1 MKRKLTL
8 VVVIPCFNEEK
19 TLPDVLRTIPKRIP
33 GIKKIQTLVVDDGS
47 TDRTVQVAKKAHAT
61 RIVHHNRNKGLGVA
75 FRTGRDAAL
84 QLGADIIVTIDADGQ
99 FDASEIPALVAPI
112 REGKADMVTGSRF
125 LTKKKIP
132 NMSRLKLLGNKVFTA
147 VVNVLTSGHYTD
159 TQCGLRAY
167 SSEAAMHLL
176 LHGDF
181 TYTQEVFLN
190 LVDLGMVIREIP
202 IHVKYFSGRKSR
214 ISGSLLRYGRNSIG
228 IIARAARDIQP
239 LKFFGIPAVIMF
251 LSGIA
256 LGSFMFVR
264 YVILKQTSP
273 YKTLI
278 DVAMALVIMGILLMF
293 MALMADMQKE
303 FRHNQE
309 RILYLLRKDQYK
321 KKR

>member
-202 IHVKYFSGRKSR
+202 IHVKYFNGRKSR

-228 IIARAARDIQP
+228 IITRAARDIQP
-239 LKFFGIPAVIMF
+239 LKFFGIPAVLMF

-256 LGSFMFVR
+256 LGTFMFIR
-264 YVILKQTSP
+264 YVILHHTSP

-278 DVAMALVIMGILLMF
+278 DVAMALVIMGTLVMF
-293 MALMADMQKE
+293 LALIADMQRE

-309 RILYLLRKDQYK
+309 RIIYLLRKEHYK
-321 KKR
+321 KKS

>member
-8 VVVIPCFNEEK
+8 VVVIPCFNEET
-19 TLPDVLRTIPKRIP
+19 TLPGVLRSIPKRIA
-33 GIKKIQTLVVDDGS
+33 GITKIQTLVVDDGS
-47 TDRTVQVAKKAHAT
+47 TDNTVRVAKKARAT
-61 RIVHHNRNKGLGVA
+61 HIVRHSRNKGLGVA

-84 QLGADIIVTIDADGQ
+84 DLGADIIVTIDADGQ
-99 FDASEIPALVAPI
+99 FDGSQIPALVAPI
-112 REGKADMVTGSRF
+112 LQGKADMVTGSRF

-132 NMSRLKLLGNKVFTA
+132 NMSWLRLYGNRLFTVTVNLLSG
-147 VVNVLTSGHYTD
+147 GHYTD
-159 TQCGLRAY
+159 TQCGFRAY
-167 SSEAAMHLL
+167 TREAAMRLV

-181 TYTQEVFLN
+181 TYTQEVFLH

-202 IHVKYFSGRKSR
+202 IRVKYFNGRTSR
-214 ISGSLLRYGRNSIG
+214 ISGSLWGYGKNSIG

-251 LSGIA
+251 VSGIA

-293 MALMADMQKE
+293 LALMADMQKE

-309 RILYLLRKDQYK
+309 KIMYLLRKLK
-321 KKR
+321 F